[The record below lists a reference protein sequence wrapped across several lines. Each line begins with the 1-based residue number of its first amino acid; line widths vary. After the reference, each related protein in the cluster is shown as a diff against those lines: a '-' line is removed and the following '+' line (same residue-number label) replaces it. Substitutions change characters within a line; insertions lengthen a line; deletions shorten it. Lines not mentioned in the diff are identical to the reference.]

1 MENLIDL
8 VTESARRFDK
18 HPALLIRPSFRTRLW
33 RFRDLG
39 RVVPRAARVIAGE
52 GIGPGDRVIL

>member
-39 RVVPRAARVIAGE
+39 RVVPRAARVIADE